1 MRAVFTLIVLGLFVP
16 APAQAQLS
24 DSRTPGISVS
34 GEAMVSVAPDRILIT
49 FGASTRH
56 LDLAVAKAENDAIM
70 KRTLAA
76 LTALGLTA
84 RDMQTD
90 GISIQQRWSPD
101 GEKLLGYT
109 VGNMMV
115 VTVDTTARVEPVIS
129 AALAAGINYLAGV
142 DFQTKDLKKHREQA
156 RELAVRAA
164 REKADKMAAALG
176 ERVGRARQVGE
187 QSYNDGGT
195 TYRSG
200 WSGWNAWGTG
210 RDRSMSQVSV
220 GVDSSELTETL
231 ALGTIGIRARVSVQ
245 FDLEPG
251 R

>member
-1 MRAVFTLIVLGLFVP
+1 MRTVFTWIVLGLVVP
-16 APAQAQLS
+16 APAQAQVF
-24 DSRTPGISVS
+24 DSTRAGISVS
-34 GEAMVSVAPDRILIT
+34 GEAMVSVVPDRILIT
-49 FGASTRH
+49 VGASTRH
-56 LDLAVAKAENDAIM
+56 LDLAIAKAENDAIM
-70 KRTLAA
+70 KRTMAA

-84 RDMQTD
+84 RDIQTD

-101 GEKLLGYT
+101 GEKLLGYS

-115 VTVDTTARVEPVIS
+115 VTVDRTARVEPVIS
-129 AALAAGINYLAGV
+129 AALASGINYLAGV
-142 DFQTKDLKKHREQA
+142 DFQTKDLKQYREQA

-176 ERVGRARQVGE
+176 EKVGRTRQVSE
-187 QSYNDGGT
+187 QSYNDGGM

-200 WSGWNAWGTG
+200 WNSWSSG

-220 GVDSSELTETL
+220 GVGSSELTESL

-251 R
+251 Q

>member
-1 MRAVFTLIVLGLFVP
+1 MRTVFALIVFVLSVP
-16 APAQAQLS
+16 APARAQLLDVRS
-24 DSRTPGISVS
+24 ISVS
-34 GEAMVSVAPDRILIT
+34 SEAMESVAPDRILIT

-56 LDLAVAKAENDAIM
+56 LELGPAKSENDAIV

-76 LTALGLTA
+76 LTGLGLTA
-84 RDMQTD
+84 RDIQTD

-129 AALAAGINYLAGV
+129 AALAAGINYLGGV
-142 DFQTKDLKKHREQA
+142 DFQTRDLKKHREQA
-156 RELAVRAA
+156 RELAMRAA

-176 ERVGRARQVGE
+176 ERVGRTRQVGE

-200 WSGWNAWGTG
+200 WSGWSTG

-220 GVDSSELTETL
+220 GVGSSELTETL

>member
-1 MRAVFTLIVLGLFVP
+1 MPDVETLV
-16 APAQAQLS
+16 
-24 DSRTPGISVS
+24 
-34 GEAMVSVAPDRILIT
+34 
-49 FGASTRH
+49 
-56 LDLAVAKAENDAIM
+56 
-70 KRTLAA
+70 
-76 LTALGLTA
+76 
-84 RDMQTD
+84 
-90 GISIQQRWSPD
+90 
-101 GEKLLGYT
+101 
-109 VGNMMV
+109 
-115 VTVDTTARVEPVIS
+115 
-129 AALAAGINYLAGV
+129 AGIREGRRAAVSQAITLV
-142 DFQTKDLKKHREQA
+142 ESTSRKHREQA

-200 WSGWNAWGTG
+200 WSGWNAWSTG

>member
-1 MRAVFTLIVLGLFVP
+1 MRTVFALIVFVLSVP
-16 APAQAQLS
+16 APARAQLLDVRS
-24 DSRTPGISVS
+24 ISVS

-49 FGASTRH
+49 LGASTRH
-56 LDLAVAKAENDAIM
+56 LEPGPAKSENDAIV

-76 LTALGLTA
+76 LTGLGLTA
-84 RDMQTD
+84 RDIQTD

-129 AALAAGINYLAGV
+129 AALAAGINYLGGV
-142 DFQTKDLKKHREQA
+142 DFQTRDLKKHREQA
-156 RELAVRAA
+156 RELAMRAA

-176 ERVGRARQVGE
+176 ERVGRTRQVGE

-200 WSGWNAWGTG
+200 WSGWSTG

-220 GVDSSELTETL
+220 GVGSSELTETL